1 MGRFLGFL
9 LFLVSF
15 SAGAALPGGAPVVQ
29 QGYDPA
35 AAVAGQIIDGN
46 SLSKGISVTCGMG
59 KTATGAATYYR
70 CTKMG
75 STTANFNNYQ
85 VTTGKIAYCN
95 GFLYSTAAVQYFLFG
110 YTTAVAVTNNSTTAP
125 PTEFDFGNA
134 IAGGAFPLASTA
146 TVLKWAPIPMQFP
159 GGSFPFMFVT
169 ESTATDAILVC
180 QEQ

>member
-1 MGRFLGFL
+1 MGRFLGFF

-15 SAGAALPGGAPVVQ
+15 SAWAANPSGVPAQ
-29 QGYDPA
+29 NSGYDPA
-35 AAVAGQIIDGN
+35 AAVAGQTIDGN
-46 SLSKGISVTCGMG
+46 SLSKGVSVTCGMG

-75 STTANFNNYQ
+75 STTTNFANYQ
-85 VTTGKIAYCN
+85 VTTGKVAYCS

-110 YTTAVAVTNNSTTAP
+110 YTTATAVSNNSTTAP

-159 GGSFPFMFVT
+159 GGSFPFMYVT
-169 ESTATDAILVC
+169 ESTASSAILVC